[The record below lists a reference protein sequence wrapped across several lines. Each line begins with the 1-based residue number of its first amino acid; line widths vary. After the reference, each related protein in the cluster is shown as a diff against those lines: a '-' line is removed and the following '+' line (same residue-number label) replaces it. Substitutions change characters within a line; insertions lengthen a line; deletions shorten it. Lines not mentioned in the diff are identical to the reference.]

1 MFFFSFFDVD
11 VCDGAI
17 CVVIQRKNTASKSTA
32 CLSRI
37 TRADMDGV
45 GGGDHRLKNE
55 RKRTET
61 RTFILGGG
69 GLWSVRFLVPFSRR
83 RKQKHCSPLTRFFFL
98 PYPQNGTQIWNR
110 RDEPIANNVLSFFFC
125 IYNSIDF
132 NVLFT
137 KQTPGARPIKSCWS
151 LVSKFLCSRH
161 SPPPAF
167 ITA

>member
-1 MFFFSFFDVD
+1 MRNPSIKIELSALPWHVTCSGSHAGSLLKIYPSSFLHFLLLHLILFYLLFVFFSFFDVD

-37 TRADMDGV
+37 TRADMGGV

-69 GLWSVRFLVPFSRR
+69 GL
-83 RKQKHCSPLTRFFFL
+83 
-98 PYPQNGTQIWNR
+98 
-110 RDEPIANNVLSFFFC
+110 
-125 IYNSIDF
+125 
-132 NVLFT
+132 
-137 KQTPGARPIKSCWS
+137 
-151 LVSKFLCSRH
+151 
-161 SPPPAF
+161 
-167 ITA
+167 